1 MQKLSSCLILA
12 SSAAAQEW
20 WSKGAAPYG
29 GVASAG
35 YATKSYGVSYDAAPY
50 SAHVGHTGHAG
61 HGASHAHAGH
71 GISAGYGYQP
81 KYGKDGYKIRARSDP
96 HNAPAGTVYAK
107 CTLEDPEEESY
118 VGGVIK
124 FMQTPGAATQIVG
137 EVWGVSPGAHGF
149 HVHELG
155 DLRGGC
161 GGLGG
166 HYNPDGS
173 DHGAAHDH
181 AGHRHAGDLGQA
193 HANEYG

>member
-12 SSAAAQEW
+12 SSVAAQEW
-20 WSKGAAPYG
+20 WSKDAAPYG
-29 GVASAG
+29 GASAG
-35 YATKSYGVSYDAAPY
+35 YATKSYGVSSYGAAPY
-50 SAHVGHTGHAG
+50 SSHAGHAG
-61 HGASHAHAGH
+61 HGASHAHVGHAGH
-71 GISAGYGYQP
+71 GYNAGYAYEP
-81 KYGKDGYKIRARSDP
+81 KYGSDGYKIRSRSDP
-96 HNAPAGTVYAK
+96 NNAPAGTVFAK

-118 VGGVIK
+118 VGGIIQ
-124 FMQTPGAATQIVG
+124 FMQKPGSKTQIFG
-137 EVWGVSPGAHGF
+137 NVWGVSPGAHGF